1 MSRTVFKVGKTNEMT
16 SPDGA
21 DDPPSNM
28 DDRLAARLRG
38 FGPLGILAILAILA
52 GDYLFNPFSAILV
65 LVWAWLSRTPWRE
78 LGFVRPTS
86 WPRTVVIAIVFGA
99 LLKLVMKALVMP
111 LLGAPA
117 INQAFHFLVGNPAA
131 LPGILLLITVG
142 AGFGEETF
150 YRSYLFERFGKLF
163 GQSVWAK
170 ISIVLLTSI
179 WFGAIHYPFQGLA
192 GAQQALLV
200 GLISGTIFAMTR
212 QIFFLMIA
220 HIAFDL
226 MAVAIIYYDLEEEV
240 AHFFFK

>member
-1 MSRTVFKVGKTNEMT
+1 MS
-16 SPDGA
+16 
-21 DDPPSNM
+21 
-28 DDRLAARLRG
+28 DRLAARLRG
-38 FGPLGILAILAILA
+38 LGPVGILATLPILA
-52 GDYLFNPFSAILV
+52 GDFLFNPLSAILV

-78 LGFVRPTS
+78 LGFVRPES
-86 WPRTVVIAIVFGA
+86 WLRTVIVGIVFGA
-99 LLKLVMKALVMP
+99 TFKLVMKALVMP

-131 LPGILLLITVG
+131 LPGILFLIIAG

-150 YRSYLFERFGKLF
+150 YRGYLFERFGKLF
-163 GQSVWAK
+163 GQSAWAK
-170 ISIVLLTSI
+170 AGIVLLTSV
-179 WFGAIHYPFQGLA
+179 WFAVVHYPFQGLA

-200 GLISGTIFAMTR
+200 GLAFGTIFAMSR

-226 MAVAIIYYDLEEEV
+226 VAVAIIYYDLEEEV